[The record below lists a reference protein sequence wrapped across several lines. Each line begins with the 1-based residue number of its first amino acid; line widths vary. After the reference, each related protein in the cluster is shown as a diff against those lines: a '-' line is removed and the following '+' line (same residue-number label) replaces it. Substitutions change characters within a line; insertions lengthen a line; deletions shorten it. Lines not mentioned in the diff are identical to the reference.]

1 MAMVMVREAG
11 TLAKDGGELARVSC
25 EVGGTHMGEVAGG
38 GHPFEI

>member
-1 MAMVMVREAG
+1 MVREAG